1 MCSFSQ
7 NYNLVNLLNNVL
19 IILDCWCSADPEQ
32 WLVLHIWTVNEA
44 FGPLFSHEGSSRTG
58 DTFMSPGKKNTRGC
72 LEAFSACDRPSSHAR
87 FPLQLPLPA
96 PPWKPLLMEQSSAQ
110 SILLDTRFTSLAL
123 RGTGSLVLPREPAET
138 TAPGRVSVHFVKVS
152 CRNVAIT
159 HEMIHSKEA
168 AQS

>member
-1 MCSFSQ
+1 MCSLSQ
-7 NYNLVNLLNNVL
+7 NYNLMNLLNNIL

-44 FGPLFSHEGSSRTG
+44 FGPLFPMKALHGPVTRLC
-58 DTFMSPGKKNTRGC
+58 PRAKNTKGC
-72 LEAFSACDRPSSHAR
+72 LEAFSACDRPSSHAL

-96 PPWKPLLMEQSSAQ
+96 PPWKLLLMEQSSAQ

-152 CRNVAIT
+152 CRKVAIT
-159 HEMIHSKEA
+159 HEIIHNKA
-168 AQS
+168 AQC